1 MKIVVSILIA
11 VVLAVGVI
19 ISLPF
24 LIDLN
29 KYQDQYKP
37 LIEDALNR
45 KVQIQDI
52 RLTIWPQFGARVAG
66 FTVLDDPA
74 FGSSLFTSLQSLD
87 VGVKLM
93 PLLGGKVE
101 VEGITLRDPDITI
114 IKNKNGVLNVSTIGR
129 TGVGLP
135 QTPSRAPLP
144 SPEGPLKILALLAV
158 DRVSIV
164 GGTLTYRDL
173 SAAEPTEYI
182 LQDMTL
188 LLRSVRLGHSP
199 NLHLEMLVQPFN
211 MPVKLDGTFGPLKES
226 SDIDAINLRLALG
239 KTDFTITGKTVGQN
253 ANLSISAPIIN
264 TADLPVTLP
273 FQNPIE
279 VKNLQIAAEVQGQDI
294 LLPNFSLR
302 LFDGQVTAEGKV
314 TSGSEKPPFTG
325 RMTIEGMQLGRAL
338 SVLANAPVLISGTAG
353 VDLAMQGRGVST
365 PDIMQSL
372 EALGHVVIKD
382 GKIEGVNLL
391 QETISMLKA
400 TGISLD
406 SAKVTAFSTIETDLA
421 IKKGVI
427 HVQRLLMDS
436 HDFQAT
442 GGGTIGFDRA
452 LNLTINLNLSENL
465 SRQIARSSP
474 ATKFVMREDRLSLP
488 LVITG
493 TTYEPSYG
501 LDTKRLTGKAQA
513 QMQKKVEE
521 AVEGLLKGETRPE
534 DLKRQGRDL
543 LKGLLGR

>member
-239 KTDFTITGKTVGQN
+239 KTDFTITGKTAGQN

-264 TADLPVTLP
+264 TDDLPVTLP

>member
-37 LIEDALNR
+37 LIADALNR

-87 VGVKLM
+87 VEVKLM

-211 MPVKLDGTFGPLKES
+211 MPVKLNGTFGPLKES

-239 KTDFTITGKTVGQN
+239 KTDFTITGKTAGQN

-264 TADLPVTLP
+264 TDDLPVTLP

-338 SVLANAPVLISGTAG
+338 SALANAPVLISGTAG